1 MFALSTVWNSS
12 KYEDGAKIAEEI
24 LKLGFSNLE
33 LNFSLSAGMVEDIR
47 RFAQSHGIAV
57 TSLHNYCPTPEE
69 FSRQDALPDC
79 FSLSSVDEDERKK
92 AVDYTKGTIA
102 TAKKLKS
109 SAVVL
114 HSGRVEIEDKT
125 RILIDLHN
133 KGRSQSS
140 EYKDIFGSFVR
151 ERKLKSPGYFSQ
163 IIKSFEE
170 LSSYAQAQGII
181 LGVEN
186 RFYYREIPSFDEFGE
201 VFKRFKN
208 KGLAYWHDVGH
219 AYILEKL
226 GFMPKN
232 ALLKN
237 YGKYLYGIHLH
248 NIKNLIDHQAPTEG
262 DFDFLQLKPYIR
274 PGMIKVL
281 EIHGHVSPEDIKK
294 SVIYLDGLFHD

>member
-1 MFALSTVWNSS
+1 MFALSTVWNST

-33 LNFSLSAGMVEDIR
+33 LNFSLSAGMVEDIG
-47 RFAQSHGIAV
+47 RFAQNHGMAV

-79 FSLSSVDEDERKK
+79 FSLSSIDEDERKK
-92 AVDYTKGTIA
+92 AVDYTKRTIA

-109 SAVVL
+109 RAVVL

-125 RILIDLHN
+125 RVLIDLHN

-140 EYKDIFGSFVR
+140 EYKDIFEAFVS
-151 ERKLKSPGYFSQ
+151 ERKLKCPGYFSQ

-181 LGVEN
+181 LGIEN
-186 RFYYREIPSFDEFGE
+186 RFYYREIPSFDEFGKI
-201 VFKRFKN
+201 FKRFKN

-219 AYILEKL
+219 AYILEVL

-237 YGKYLYGIHLH
+237 YGRYLCGIHLH

-262 DFDFLQLKPYIR
+262 DFDFSQLKPYIH

-281 EIHGHVSPEDIKK
+281 EIHGHVAPEDIKK